1 MGGAKITRHSAI
13 ARNAYIPVYRLM
25 YSYIYA
31 NIGVVVM
38 DSLGE
43 NIVNEMVSMGT
54 QIPNDPLLR
63 REYLFI

>member
-1 MGGAKITRHSAI
+1 MQ
-13 ARNAYIPVYRLM
+13 
-25 YSYIYA
+25 

-54 QIPNDPLLR
+54 QILNDPLLR
-63 REYLFI
+63 REYLFTWK